1 MNNSNQTGALLLLA
15 VVLGAVVY
23 AIMFFGLNMEQTN
36 MSASFGQLSKNNSVN
51 LLSNNTTVVDF
62 QTKEIRSDISGVT
75 VPVHKMKS
83 TSGGDYTQ
91 SSNPDFPS
99 TRVDQSNG
107 LNLNETTS
115 SNTRTNSSGNYAR
128 NQSQFFAFGNSDVQY
143 ISNQQNP
150 TKSDINALLLLDT
163 HAAETAMTSQSQQ
176 GSKRATSALA
186 AKTASVSTSLTDSKS
201 AKKVGSGSNPGEPT
215 SGGSLPV
222 GDGVWILL
230 AMAGI
235 FASNRF
241 LGGLTH

>member
-99 TRVDQSNG
+99 TRVVPSTR
-107 LNLNETTS
+107 LNLKEPTS
-115 SNTRTNSSGNYAR
+115 SNTRTKSSGNYAR
-128 NQSQFFAFGNSDVQY
+128 NQ
-143 ISNQQNP
+143 
-150 TKSDINALLLLDT
+150 
-163 HAAETAMTSQSQQ
+163 
-176 GSKRATSALA
+176 
-186 AKTASVSTSLTDSKS
+186 
-201 AKKVGSGSNPGEPT
+201 
-215 SGGSLPV
+215 
-222 GDGVWILL
+222 
-230 AMAGI
+230 
-235 FASNRF
+235 
-241 LGGLTH
+241 